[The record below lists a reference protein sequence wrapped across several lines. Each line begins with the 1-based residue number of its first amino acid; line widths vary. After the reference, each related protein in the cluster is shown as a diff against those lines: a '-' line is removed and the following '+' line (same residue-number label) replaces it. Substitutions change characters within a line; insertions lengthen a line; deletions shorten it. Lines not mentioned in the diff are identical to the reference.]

1 MNPISQIA
9 GLRAAVGV
17 GAYLAPNLTGRL
29 FGLDPEGNPQA
40 SYLARLFA
48 IRDLALAVGVLSSAG
63 DARRRWITLGM
74 ACDAG
79 DAVAAYLSGRDGS
92 LPTPAAVLTGATA
105 LSAVGMG
112 VAALRQAA

>member
-40 SYLARLFA
+40 PYLARLFA

>member
-1 MNPISQIA
+1 MNPTSQIA

-17 GAYLAPNLTGRL
+17 GAYLAPDLTGRL
-29 FGLDPEGNPQA
+29 FGLNPDGNPQS

-48 IRDLALAVGVLSSAG
+48 IRDLALAVGTLTSDG
-63 DARRRWITLGM
+63 DARRHWLALGM
-74 ACDAG
+74 LCDAG
-79 DAVAAYLSGRDGS
+79 DAVSAYLSGRDGS

-112 VAALRQAA
+112 VAALRHG

>member
-29 FGLDPEGNPQA
+29 FGLDPAGNPQA

-48 IRDLALAVGVLSSAG
+48 VRDLALAVGALSSAG
-63 DARRRWITLGM
+63 EARRRWLALGM
-74 ACDAG
+74 FCDVG

-92 LPTPAAVLTGATA
+92 LPAPAAVATGATA
-105 LSAVGMG
+105 LSAVAMG
-112 VAALRQAA
+112 VVALRQPA

>member
-1 MNPISQIA
+1 MNPTSQIA

-17 GAYLAPNLTGRL
+17 GAYLAPDLTGRL
-29 FGLDPEGNPQA
+29 FGLNPDGNPQS

-48 IRDLALAVGVLSSAG
+48 IRDLALAVGTLTSAG
-63 DARRRWITLGM
+63 DARRHWLALGM
-74 ACDAG
+74 LCDAG
-79 DAVAAYLSGRDGS
+79 DAVSAYLSGRDGS